1 MKRLFVL
8 APCLMGLWTE
18 SVLAQDYISLREMQE
33 TRIANIKNEYD
44 PNNRPWVKEYIW
56 DKLKFSGV
64 YSYGSERSFEDEQG
78 KTWKD
83 NSKHKSEVKVSY
95 EVPLNILYQK
105 KKEVL
110 NNEKLKNNALEKTQ
124 FDSDN
129 AILDWRIANNLLQ
142 CKKLE
147 LESGVDNLSPTKK
160 KIAELEIEEMQYK
173 VDELQN
179 QIKNL
184 NGIPNTSNICI

>member
-1 MKRLFVL
+1 MKKLFVL
-8 APCLMGLWTE
+8 APCLMGLWTG
-18 SVLAQDYISLREMQE
+18 SVLAQDCISFKEMQE
-33 TRIANIKNEYD
+33 TRIANIQKDYEPD
-44 PNNRPWVKEYIW
+44 NRPWVKEYIW

-95 EVPLNILYQK
+95 EVPLNLLYQK
-105 KKEVL
+105 KKETL
-110 NNEKLKNNALEKTQ
+110 NNEKLKNDALEKTK

-129 AILDWRIANNLLQ
+129 AILDWRIANNLLERE
-142 CKKLE
+142 KIE
-147 LESGVDNLSPTKK
+147 LEDGTNKLSPTKK
-160 KIAELEIEEMQYK
+160 KITELEIEEMQYK
-173 VDELQN
+173 VDKLEN

-184 NGIPNTSNICI
+184 NGIPSTSNICI

>member
-1 MKRLFVL
+1 M
-8 APCLMGLWTE
+8 
-18 SVLAQDYISLREMQE
+18 
-33 TRIANIKNEYD
+33 
-44 PNNRPWVKEYIW
+44 
-56 DKLKFSGV
+56 KFSGV

-105 KKEVL
+105 KKETQS
-110 NNEKLKNNALEKTQ
+110 NEKLKNDALEKTK

-142 CKKLE
+142 RKKLE
-147 LESGVDNLSPTKK
+147 LEDGVDNLSPIKK

-173 VDELQN
+173 VDKLEN

>member
-18 SVLAQDYISLREMQE
+18 SVLAQDCISLREMQE
-33 TRIANIKNEYD
+33 TRIANIKNVFE

-142 CKKLE
+142 RKQLE
-147 LESGVDNLSPTKK
+147 LEGGVDNLSPTKK

-173 VDELQN
+173 VDKLAN

-184 NGIPNTSNICI
+184 NGITSASNICI

>member
-18 SVLAQDYISLREMQE
+18 SVLAQDCISLREMQE

-142 CKKLE
+142 RKQLE
-147 LESGVDNLSPTKK
+147 LEGGVDNLSPTKK

-173 VDELQN
+173 VDKLAN

-184 NGIPNTSNICI
+184 NGITSASNICI

>member
-1 MKRLFVL
+1 MKKTFILV
-8 APCLMGLWTE
+8 PCLMGLWTV
-18 SVLAQDYISLREMQE
+18 SVLAQDCISLREMQE
-33 TRIANIKNEYD
+33 TRIANIKDEYEPD
-44 PNNRPWVKEYIW
+44 NRPWVKEYIW

-83 NSKHKSEVKVSY
+83 NSKHRSEVKVSY

-105 KKEVL
+105 KKEAL
-110 NNEKLKNNALEKTQ
+110 NNEKLKNNALEKTK

-129 AILDWRIANNLLQ
+129 AILDWRIANNLLERN
-142 CKKLE
+142 KLE
-147 LESGVDNLSPTKK
+147 LESGVSNMSLTKK
-160 KIAELEIEEMQYK
+160 KITELEIEEMQYK
-173 VDELQN
+173 VDKLAN

-184 NGIPNTSNICI
+184 NGIANTSNICI

>member
-1 MKRLFVL
+1 MKTSFILV
-8 APCLMGLWTE
+8 PCLLGLCTG
-18 SVLAQDYISLREMQE
+18 SVLAYDCISLKEMQE
-33 TRIANIKNEYD
+33 TRIANIKNEFEPD
-44 PNNRPWVKEYIW
+44 NRPWVKEYIW

-105 KKEVL
+105 KKEAL
-110 NNEKLKNNALEKTQ
+110 NNEKLKNDALEKTK

-129 AILDWRIANNLLQ
+129 AILDWRIANNLLER
-142 CKKLE
+142 KKLE
-147 LESGVDNLSPTKK
+147 LEAGVSNMSLTKK
-160 KIAELEIEEMQYK
+160 KITELEIEEMQYK
-173 VDELQN
+173 VDKLAN

-184 NGIPNTSNICI
+184 NGITSASNICI

>member
-1 MKRLFVL
+1 MKTSFILVPF
-8 APCLMGLWTE
+8 LMGVWTG
-18 SVLAQDYISLREMQE
+18 SVLAQDCISLREMQE
-33 TRIANIKNEYD
+33 TRIANIKDEYEPD
-44 PNNRPWVKEYIW
+44 NRPWVKEYIW

-105 KKEVL
+105 KKEAL
-110 NNEKLKNNALEKTQ
+110 NNEKLKNNALEKKK

-129 AILDWRIANNLLQ
+129 AILDWRIANNLLER
-142 CKKLE
+142 KKLE
-147 LESGVDNLSPTKK
+147 LEAGVSNMSPTEK
-160 KIAELEIEEMQYK
+160 KISELEIEEMQYK
-173 VDELQN
+173 VDKLTN
-179 QIKNL
+179 QIKNI
-184 NGIPNTSNICI
+184 NGIKNTSNICT

>member
-1 MKRLFVL
+1 MKTSFILVPF
-8 APCLMGLWTE
+8 LMGVWTG
-18 SVLAQDYISLREMQE
+18 SVLAQDCISLREMQE
-33 TRIANIKNEYD
+33 TRIANIKDEYEPD
-44 PNNRPWVKEYIW
+44 NRPWVKEYIW

-105 KKEVL
+105 KKEAL
-110 NNEKLKNNALEKTQ
+110 NNEKLKNNALEKKK

-129 AILDWRIANNLLQ
+129 AILDWRIANNLLER
-142 CKKLE
+142 KKLE
-147 LESGVDNLSPTKK
+147 LEAGVSNMSPTEK
-160 KIAELEIEEMQYK
+160 KISELEIEEMQYK
-173 VDELQN
+173 VDKLAN
-179 QIKNL
+179 QIKNI
-184 NGIPNTSNICI
+184 NGIKNTSNICT

>member
-18 SVLAQDYISLREMQE
+18 SVLAQDCISLREMQE

-142 CKKLE
+142 RKQLE
-147 LESGVDNLSPTKK
+147 LEGGVDNLSPT
-160 KIAELEIEEMQYK
+160 
-173 VDELQN
+173 
-179 QIKNL
+179 
-184 NGIPNTSNICI
+184 

>member
-1 MKRLFVL
+1 MKTSFILV
-8 APCLMGLWTE
+8 PCLMGLWTG
-18 SVLAQDYISLREMQE
+18 SVLAYDCISLKEMQE
-33 TRIANIKNEYD
+33 TRIANIKNEFEPD
-44 PNNRPWVKEYIW
+44 NRPWVKEYIW

-105 KKEVL
+105 KKEAL
-110 NNEKLKNNALEKTQ
+110 NNEKLKNDALEKTK

-129 AILDWRIANNLLQ
+129 AILDWRIANNLLER
-142 CKKLE
+142 KKLE
-147 LESGVDNLSPTKK
+147 LEAGVSNMSLTKK
-160 KIAELEIEEMQYK
+160 KITELEVEEMQYK
-173 VDELQN
+173 VDKLAN

-184 NGIPNTSNICI
+184 NGITSASNICI

>member
-1 MKRLFVL
+1 MKTSFILV
-8 APCLMGLWTE
+8 PCLMGLWTG
-18 SVLAQDYISLREMQE
+18 SVLAYDCISLKEMQE
-33 TRIANIKNEYD
+33 TRIANIKNEFEPD
-44 PNNRPWVKEYIW
+44 NRPWVKEYIW

-105 KKEVL
+105 KKEAL
-110 NNEKLKNNALEKTQ
+110 NNEKLKNDALEKTK

-129 AILDWRIANNLLQ
+129 AILDWRIANNLLER
-142 CKKLE
+142 KKLE
-147 LESGVDNLSPTKK
+147 LEAGVSNMSLTKK
-160 KIAELEIEEMQYK
+160 KITELEIEEMQYK
-173 VDELQN
+173 VDKLAN

-184 NGIPNTSNICI
+184 NGITSASNICT

>member
-18 SVLAQDYISLREMQE
+18 SVLAQDCISLREMQE
-33 TRIANIKNEYD
+33 TRMANIKNEFEPD
-44 PNNRPWVKEYIW
+44 NRPWVKEYIW

-105 KKEVL
+105 KKEAL
-110 NNEKLKNNALEKTQ
+110 NNEKLKNDALEKTK

-142 CKKLE
+142 RKQLE
-147 LESGVDNLSPTKK
+147 LEGGVDNLSPTKK

-173 VDELQN
+173 VDKLAN

-184 NGIPNTSNICI
+184 NGITSASNICI